1 MATALISDS
10 LVQRD
15 RSCIWHPFT
24 QMQTAQPPIPIV
36 KGKGLYLYGED
47 GRQYLDAISSWW
59 VNLHGHAHPYIIDKI
74 KAQAD
79 LLEHVFSLTSHMLQ
93 QLIWDL
99 GYFRSFLGKC
109 QRFFIRIT
117 GQQLLK

>member
-24 QMQTAQPPIPIV
+24 QMQTARPPIPIV

-79 LLEHVFSLTSHMLQ
+79 LLEHVIFADFTHASAV
-93 QLIWDL
+93 DL
-99 GYFRSFLGKC
+99 GFR
-109 QRFFIRIT
+109 
-117 GQQLLK
+117 LLPLLPGEMSKIF